1 MKRIAIVLGMLLAMG
16 GLVYAANPENI
27 SITVSITQG
36 QDLTIDGGSTIDFGP
51 MAPAAAASVA
61 ASSTVVRNSGTGAP
75 ETLKINADTS
85 AGALATWTIVADTS
99 TAVGNETCLLQAAVH
114 ATLPASAAEFNA
126 RTNLVGDDIGA
137 EKTCSTTVHSID
149 GTVTGAAIP
158 YDETRAIFWLFQP
171 PTITTVSG
179 ATSITVVVTAIP

>member
-1 MKRIAIVLGMLLAMG
+1 MKRIAIVLGMMLAMG

-75 ETLKINADTS
+75 ETLKIYADTS

-126 RTNLVGDDIGA
+126 RTNIVADGGTGT
-137 EKTCSTTVHSID
+137 TCSATVHSLD
-149 GTVTGAAIP
+149 GTSTGAGIA
-158 YDETRAIFWLFQP
+158 YDTTRAIWWLFQP

-179 ATSITVVVTAIP
+179 ATSITVVVTAMP